1 MDIRKKRLQL
11 NNEQQAAAFCAE
23 NAVVAAG
30 AGSGKTMVLAN
41 RFAWLLTEKG
51 YNVDEILTL
60 TFTKKAAAQMFRR
73 IYSLLTEIAEEESG
87 IKAERARKALD
98 NFVHARIQTLDSYS
112 AAIVKQYA
120 PRYGISPDFTVDQ
133 ERCSQIAIEISLPFL
148 ITHRR
153 NPAIERLYSNKR
165 PNDIARYI
173 FADVMLNYCRIDK
186 PRDFMADVKTQFDI
200 ICYEWKKQSK
210 IITDLLNET
219 KIIVSEDKDMHP
231 DLTLLTE
238 KNINTTIPSA
248 EEMQKYFEFILKLP
262 IKSCIEKSESHPIQK
277 QMITILRYL
286 SELIDIDLRKGRRTE
301 NKARFKEIKE
311 NIKNNIFGQFSS
323 LAVSCL
329 QAGLIISIMSL
340 FSELQE
346 LYLER
351 KRSEGVLTFHDV
363 ANLSKTILLE
373 QHDIRQN
380 EKESFKAI
388 MIDEFQDNNELQKD
402 LLFLLAEKQ
411 EVLNNGIPGAR
422 DLTLGKL
429 FFVGDEKQSIY
440 LFRGADV
447 SVFRNLKNEL
457 KSEDLPLKINY
468 RSAPA
473 LIGAFNAIFGG
484 SDFDPTGKAQL
495 STAPSVF
502 VPSIDNNSL
511 YSYEAQYTP
520 LTAVVE
526 GEGKLTICI
535 LNKNDDGDNEGDTD
549 SDEDTRLYAD
559 ENEALFVAQKIHQL
573 INEKNYQPNDI
584 AVLFRTRTPQ
594 YYFEKHL
601 RYLNISYTCEDIND
615 FFYGGPVNDIM
626 SVLRLAAH
634 PLDSASYAEMLRSP
648 FAGLSLAGT
657 AVCLS
662 VFNNAENPVVFDN
675 EPLNFLDETD
685 SEKYKHGQNIFSSIR
700 EKAVTESI
708 SSLITELWYKE
719 GYRYETEWNPSTN
732 VYSELYDY
740 LFHRAVKTDAA
751 NEGLASFT
759 DSMRKRRDSGGRLTN
774 IEIPLERPGAVHLMT
789 IHKSKGLEFP
799 VVFLCGCGRTSQ
811 SDKSEDVFFT
821 EKTGV
826 VFSPPLPESCDSI
839 KNIRKNFLW
848 EQSIHE
854 KKQKDTAEL
863 RRLLYVGMTRAEKEL
878 YLTGSLEIKD
888 IADSGVFSDTLKNYI
903 ERKYEDNENSIPGD
917 CILNNDTFFGLFLP
931 SIVSRISQGFFN
943 LEEIPVYTEEDIKK
957 QETNP
962 KYLSGNHLPN
972 TKEGLSEYIKKAG
985 PLYKKAKKIK
995 TPELPNNH
1003 ITPVSLKDK
1012 DGISSQADS
1021 LGRSFVISRE
1031 FSGEK
1036 ADDVFEKV
1044 DSLLAKFSK
1053 TEDEAYGKF
1062 NSGSFGTIAHIC
1074 VEALLSGKEPVFP
1087 PQLSGS
1093 VSPAEFDALFAAG
1106 KESASRFV
1114 RSPLGKIAEKAKLRE
1129 NEFSFRS
1136 LVKNGDGREIFINGT
1151 IDLFFEDAE
1160 FIHVVDFKTDSKET
1174 PVEHAAQ
1181 MACYYH
1187 AVHTLFAVPAKK
1199 ECRAWLYYLRTGH
1212 AVEMTEKV
1220 KQINLDNKA
1229 FIKHNDK

>member
-1 MDIRKKRLQL
+1 MDNRKKRHQL

-41 RFAWLLTEKG
+41 RFAWLLTEKD

-60 TFTKKAAAQMFRR
+60 TFTKKAAAQMFSR
-73 IYSLLTEIAEEESG
+73 IHSLLTEIAEGENTA
-87 IKAERARKALD
+87 KAARARKALD
-98 NFVHARIQTLDSYS
+98 NFVHSRIQTLDSYS
-112 AAIVKQYA
+112 LSIVKQYA
-120 PRYGISPDFTVDQ
+120 PRYGISPDFTIDQ
-133 ERCSQIAIEISLPFL
+133 ERCSQIAFEESFPFL
-148 ITHRR
+148 ISHRR
-153 NPAIERLYSNKR
+153 NPAIERLYSNHR
-165 PNDIARYI
+165 PNDIAGNI
-173 FADVMLNYCRIDK
+173 FANILLNHCRIDK
-186 PRDFMADVKTQFDI
+186 PRDFTADVKIQFDFV
-200 ICYEWKKQSK
+200 CSKWEEQSK
-210 IITDLLNET
+210 KIIDLLNEMENL
-219 KIIVSEDKDMHP
+219 IYENNGLLP
-231 DLTLLTE
+231 DLVPLME
-238 KNINTTIPSA
+238 KYKKMDIPAA
-248 EEMQKYFEFILKLP
+248 EDIQKYFENILSLP
-262 IKSCIEKSESHPIQK
+262 IESCIEKSESHPLQK
-277 QMITILRYL
+277 QMITLLRFL
-286 SELIDIDLRKGRRTE
+286 SEIGALKLSKGKRSD
-301 NKARFKEIKE
+301 NMVKE
-311 NIKNNIFGQFSS
+311 NIKEIRAIFGLFSS
-323 LAVSCL
+323 LAVSCM

-340 FSELQE
+340 LSELQE
-346 LYLER
+346 RYLER
-351 KRSEGVLTFHDV
+351 KRSEGVLTFDDV
-363 ANLSKTILLE
+363 ANLSRTILLE
-373 QHDIRQN
+373 QHDIRQS

-402 LLFLLAEKQ
+402 ILFLLAEKQ
-411 EVLNNGIPGAR
+411 EILNNGIPGAK
-422 DLTLGKL
+422 DLTRGKL

-457 KSEDLPLKINY
+457 ESVDLPLKINY

-1036 ADDVFEKV
+1036 ADDVFKKV